1 MARKKT
7 PTLTDGELRL
17 MEIIWERNEAT
28 VNEILE
34 ALPKDNPPA
43 YNTVLTIMRILEKK
57 GYVTHVKE
65 GRAFVYRAV
74 IDRNIARRKAV
85 RHLMNN
91 FFENSPGLLMQNII
105 EDERISAQD
114 LERLKKMIEDIE

>member
-105 EDERISAQD
+105 EDERISTQD